1 MRQFG
6 LCLLLACGL
15 SAQAAETNLLVWDR
29 ANDRVDADVR
39 GELVL
44 PLLEQI
50 AKQSGWHVFVEPD
63 VIKQTASAKF
73 KDLSFSDALRMLLGN
88 VNFAIVP
95 QTNGPTRLYVFHT
108 SAKNATQPVRA
119 AKAAAPRRIENQLLL
134 RLKPGVNADA
144 LAKSLGAKITGRD
157 DKHGIYRLEFTDAA
171 TTDAALASLKNNSDV
186 TSVDYNYHLDP
197 PPPAQA
203 LASAPQAPVSLQ
215 LKPPGGSGRVI
226 VGVVDTGVQSLD
238 PSLQKF
244 LLKQISVAGDAPD
257 AGSDLTHGTA
267 MVETILRGLGIVEQG
282 NTSVMILPVDVYG
295 ANAGTTSWDVANG
308 IVQAVNNGATVI
320 NMSLGGTGDSSFLQ
334 SLIQQTIASGIP
346 IFASAGNEPVSTPT
360 YPAAYPGVIAV
371 TAVQQGKLAPYAN
384 YGSFVDLA
392 APDSCVV
399 YLGGQAWYVQGTS
412 VSSAYMAGFAAATA
426 DATHKDWTLILQ
438 ALSRSFP
445 VPGK

>member
-1 MRQFG
+1 
-6 LCLLLACGL
+6 
-15 SAQAAETNLLVWDR
+15 
-29 ANDRVDADVR
+29 
-39 GELVL
+39 
-44 PLLEQI
+44 
-50 AKQSGWHVFVEPD
+50 
-63 VIKQTASAKF
+63 
-73 KDLSFSDALRMLLGN
+73 
-88 VNFAIVP
+88 VP

-215 LKPPGGSGRVI
+215 LKPPGDSGRVI

-392 APDSCVV
+392 APDSCIV